1 MWKALMHSFSCSR
14 HCICIEAGVA
24 LHHARRAFDERGRG
38 AVEDDVPTVLRLIE
52 HGELTGWKQ
61 PRGTKFRWH
70 ISRASVTASIKKNG
84 TFPRKN
90 DGRASRLTRVEV
102 EIAALRAQVADLA
115 TGHDPADGRL
125 HRERD
130 DLRATVVALQDA
142 LVRTRSAAE
151 LRARAEEERA
161 VMVGHLREA
170 VAAGER
176 ADELRRAAVRELE
189 EVAAAVVSQAQ
200 DMRGARGVARRAP
213 RSQPRGTW
221 WMRRWP
227 RSEGCGPPRRRRLP
241 SAAVQAPV
249 SLPVRSRCRSPR

>member
-1 MWKALMHSFSCSR
+1 MPDELSTKEAAAL
-14 HCICIEAGVA
+14 
-24 LHHARRAFDERGRG
+24 LKTT
-38 AVEDDVPTVLRLIE
+38 VPTVLRLIE
-52 HGELTGWKQ
+52 HGELTGRQQ

-70 ISRASVTASIKKNG
+70 LSRASVTASIKKNG

-102 EIAALRAQVADLA
+102 EIGALRAQVADLA
-115 TGHDPADGRL
+115 TGHDPAERRL

-170 VAAGER
+170 LAAAER
-176 ADELRRAAVRELE
+176 ADELRRAAAHELE
-189 EVAAAVVSQAQ
+189 EVVAAAAAQ
-200 DMRGARGVARRAP
+200 PGHPGALEA
-213 RSQPRGTW
+213 
-221 WMRRWP
+221 
-227 RSEGCGPPRRRRLP
+227 
-241 SAAVQAPV
+241 
-249 SLPVRSRCRSPR
+249 